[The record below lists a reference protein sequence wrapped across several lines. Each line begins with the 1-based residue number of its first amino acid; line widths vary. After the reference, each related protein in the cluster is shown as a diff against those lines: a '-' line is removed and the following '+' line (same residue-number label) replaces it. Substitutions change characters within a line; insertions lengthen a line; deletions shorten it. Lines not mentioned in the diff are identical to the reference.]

1 MNRLISL
8 LSFNFDQGSILCYF
22 LKYLI
27 QGKLTFVVLVPDRYP
42 ENCHELGVRKSF
54 IIKIYIK
61 IILCQSFKT
70 FQLSFLQGNPFT
82 VKAGDLS
89 FSVALYT
96 ITAITGI
103 AILMARRYLPF
114 MGKAE
119 LGGPTF
125 YRWLTFTLLIG
136 MWLMYVLLSA
146 LQVYGHI
153 TSPF

>member
-1 MNRLISL
+1 M
-8 LSFNFDQGSILCYF
+8 
-22 LKYLI
+22 
-27 QGKLTFVVLVPDRYP
+27 
-42 ENCHELGVRKSF
+42 
-54 IIKIYIK
+54 
-61 IILCQSFKT
+61 
-70 FQLSFLQGNPFT
+70 
-82 VKAGDLS
+82 KAGDLS